1 MTFGYRPSL
10 SVVAGLTY
18 REGSQV
24 LNRWLVPAY
33 QTSIRWTGNRLD
45 AEDATTWVL
54 VNEMSRLE
62 LPELVQLVDEHFAET
77 TLDAVGRHWSDRY
90 GISTLRSSSIH
101 AIEAAFAAQ
110 PPLTFD
116 ALTDR
121 LTADQRL
128 VIVLRFLRGRTLPS
142 IANQLGVAAGASANI
157 LFRALRGVAARLGLD
172 ADSTDPSQVNQ
183 VAAFVGDLVA
193 RRRPIRFEAAP
204 GAWAALLAAAHI
216 QATIAGNDLPRLR
229 FVRSFETLAGAGRDF
244 RHVTPSRIWIA

>member
-1 MTFGYRPSL
+1 MTQPAL
-10 SVVAGLTY
+10 TVVAGLTY
-18 REGSQV
+18 RERSQV

-62 LPELVQLVDEHFAET
+62 LPELVQLVDEHFAEM

-90 GISTLRSSSIH
+90 GISTLRWPSIH
-101 AIEAAFAAQ
+101 AIEAAFAGQ

-128 VIVLRFLRGRTLPS
+128 VIVLRCLRGRTLPS
-142 IANQLGVAAGASANI
+142 IANQQCVS
-157 LFRALRGVAARLGLD
+157 
-172 ADSTDPSQVNQ
+172 
-183 VAAFVGDLVA
+183 
-193 RRRPIRFEAAP
+193 
-204 GAWAALLAAAHI
+204 
-216 QATIAGNDLPRLR
+216 
-229 FVRSFETLAGAGRDF
+229 AGAGPNMLCRAL
-244 RHVTPSRIWIA
+244 SAG